1 MILFH
6 DFSRQKLD
14 FSSFIADI
22 YFCYDWTER
31 EGGLKELYQLSARS
45 ENQIHALWYIPAV
58 IERRDIFVM
67 EQDEIVR
74 YSIQHNF
81 KLIEYPSDMQ
91 FEVLSLGGTR
101 LTGAGVLGNLTT
113 IFCSGLKRPTYKLE
127 QGSTNFEWVQ
137 MLGISSIG

>member
-1 MILFH
+1 MILFL

-45 ENQIHALWYIPAV
+45 ENQVHALWYIPAV

-74 YSIQHNF
+74 YSIQRNF
-81 KLIEYPSDMQ
+81 KPFECPSDMQ
-91 FEVLSLGGTR
+91 FEVLSLGETR
-101 LTGAGVLGNLTT
+101 LTGAGGLGNQTT
-113 IFCSGLKRPTYKLE
+113 IFCSGLKRPTFKD
-127 QGSTNFEWVQ
+127 STNLEGVKWQ
-137 MLGISSIG
+137 R